1 MTKRIMIVDTVVL
14 VIYIISAFPAI
25 TGIPI
30 HEWIGLGATI
40 VLVAHCA
47 ANGIFA
53 KRTNKKAARI
63 GRIVLNVLIIAL
75 VAICCVSGIMVSGTV
90 LLDLGFFATG
100 FYFWDPLHALSAKM
114 LMALLLIHVVLNI
127 PVVVNAFKK
136 MQKKN
141 ASLKEEQTAAKQ
153 VD

>member
-1 MTKRIMIVDTVVL
+1 MHKKVIIVDIVVL
-14 VIYIISAFPAI
+14 IVYIISAFPAI
-25 TGIPI
+25 TGIPA

-47 ANGIFA
+47 ANGIFS
-53 KRTNKKAARI
+53 KRTNNKAARI
-63 GRIVLNVLIIAL
+63 GRIVLNILIIAL

-114 LMALLLIHVVLNI
+114 LLALLLIHIVLNI
-127 PVVVNAFKK
+127 PVIVNAFKK

-141 ASLKEEQTAAKQ
+141 VPLNEEQAAAKQ
-153 VD
+153 AD